1 MDYKDYNK
9 ARKEGLR
16 AYTQAV
22 QSNTDP
28 YLPTLEDKVANL
40 NQLERVELGVMTI
53 PLEDAVGTVTQGRSY
68 AFANNFMPILEPE
81 TEFAS
86 KWGSLYESVEEIGV
100 TQAVQ
105 VLEYLGKYYM
115 KEGNKRVSVMKSMD
129 AEYIEADVT
138 RVMPAKDGSPEI
150 EAYYEYHEF
159 SRKNGL
165 YDILFTQP
173 GQYRKLA
180 LLTGNRDRDVWTEDA
195 VMDVRAL
202 FRKFRAAYG
211 PVMKDRKA
219 IPVGDAF
226 MRLLVTFGYGE
237 LKDQTS
243 DRILEKVRLM
253 KDDFETRDGTANL
266 VMEQKEAAAPNVIAS
281 LFRPQKIKAAFIY
294 TRPTEDSAWNY
305 WHDLGRI
312 EAEQVLKDRVE
323 TTACILPSRTEF
335 AEKVEDL
342 IREGNNVIFATS
354 PVMLNS
360 CIKPTLEHPEVKILC
375 NSMLAGFG
383 HVTTYYLRFYEAKF
397 LLGMAAGIL
406 AKNGKIGYIADF
418 PIYGCCSAIN
428 AFALGA
434 RMVNPEARVYL
445 EWSSVKL
452 FNGLDPFTDPEIT
465 VICNRDITAPNHESS
480 DYGLYVRENGV
491 ILNMAMLIPRWGG
504 FYTNVIEHVLKGD
517 FGVGEKGRTM
527 NYWWG
532 LSSNALDVLFAQ
544 RFDKNARRLVH
555 TFKHAMRDGEFTP
568 FEGELRDQRGNLRC
582 EADRRLTPAEI
593 LCMDYLLDNVEGD
606 FPEIGE
612 LVETARPLV
621 KLQGL
626 NGEMKPDVSSTNWI
640 KS

>member
-1 MDYKDYNK
+1 MDFKNYVR

-28 YLPTLEDKVANL
+28 YLPTLEDRVENL
-40 NQLERVELGVMTI
+40 NQLERVELGVITI
-53 PLEDAVGTVTQGRSY
+53 PLEDAIGTVSQGRSY
-68 AFANNFMPILEPE
+68 AFANNFMPILEAE
-81 TEFAS
+81 TEFAY
-86 KWGSLYESVEEIGV
+86 KWANLYESVEEVGV
-100 TQAVQ
+100 NQAVL
-105 VLEYLGKYYM
+105 VLEYMGKYYM
-115 KEGNKRVSVMKSMD
+115 REGNKRVSVMKSMGAD
-129 AEYIEADVT
+129 YIEAEVT
-138 RVMPAKDGSPEI
+138 RVMPAKADDPEVV
-150 EAYYEYHEF
+150 AYYEYHEF

-165 YDILFTQP
+165 YDIVFTQP
-173 GQYRKLA
+173 GSYRKLA
-180 LLTGNRDRDVWTEDA
+180 LLTGNKGVDIWSEDA
-195 VMDVRAL
+195 VMDLRAL
-202 FRKFRAAYG
+202 FRKFRAAYNT
-211 PVMKDRKA
+211 VMKDRKA
-219 IPVGDAF
+219 IPVADAF

-237 LKDQTS
+237 LKNEIS
-243 DRILEKVRLM
+243 DRIQEKTRLM
-253 KDDFETRDGTANL
+253 KDDFEIREGAVNL
-266 VMEQKEAAAPNVIAS
+266 VMEQKEAAAPGVIAS

-312 EAEQVLKDRVE
+312 EAEQRLHDKLE
-323 TTACILPSRTEF
+323 TTACVLPSRTEF
-335 AEKVEDL
+335 AEKVEEL
-342 IREGNNVIFATS
+342 IKDGYNVIFATS

-360 CIKPTLEHPEVKILC
+360 CIKPSLEHPEVKILC
-375 NSMLAGFG
+375 NSMLAGFS

-434 RMVNPEARVYL
+434 RMVNPDAQVYL

-452 FNGLDPFTDPEIT
+452 FNGVDPFADPEIT

-480 DYGLYVRENGV
+480 DYGLYVRENGM

-517 FGVGEKGRTM
+517 FGVGDKGSTL
-527 NYWWG
+527 NFWWG
-532 LSSNALDVLFAQ
+532 LSSNVLDVLFAQ
-544 RFDKNARRLVH
+544 RFDKHARRLVH
-555 TFKHAMRDGEFTP
+555 TFKSAIRDGEFTP
-568 FEGELRDQRGNLRC
+568 FEGELRDQKGVVRC
-582 EADRRLTPAEI
+582 SADRRLTPAEI
-593 LCMDYLLDNVEGD
+593 LCMDYLLDNVVGD
-606 FPEIGE
+606 FPEIEE

-626 NGEMKPDVSSTNWI
+626 KGEMKPDVSSTNWI